1 MAGAD
6 HETMMIPYGR
16 AKLVPDAR
24 GEPVV
29 AVRAGR
35 PLRLSDGPYPF
46 AEPPD
51 LIGLSSRA
59 DRLEILREHL
69 QALCGVWDRPA
80 HGFLAAY
87 FGWIGA
93 AIAGGE
99 TELAALAQR
108 AGGLFAPA
116 DWSFA
121 ALRPLPQAHISAA
134 GAAVRVDFAFWTGTG
149 LIAIDLQGSASPRRQ
164 RQEELALLAA
174 QGVVMVALP
183 GAASQAAGAAVFDR
197 LLPAPFHRFWR
208 GVALPSGPFGPQAL
222 DEILSEADQSV
233 ASIT

>member
-1 MAGAD
+1 MADAD
-6 HETMMIPYGR
+6 HETTIIPYGR
-16 AKLVPDAR
+16 AALVPDAR

-35 PLRLSDGPYPF
+35 ALRLSDGPYPF
-46 AEPPD
+46 PEPPD

-59 DRLEILREHL
+59 ERLEILREHL

-80 HGFLAAY
+80 HGFIAAY
-87 FGWIGA
+87 FRWIGA
-93 AIAGGE
+93 AIAAGE
-99 TELAALAQR
+99 AELAALAQR

-121 ALRPLPQAHISAA
+121 ALRPLPQAHLPVA
-134 GAAVRVDFAFWTGTG
+134 GAAVRVDFAFWTGAG
-149 LIAIDLQGSASPRRQ
+149 LVAIDLQGSASPRRQ
-164 RQEELALLAA
+164 RQEELASLAG
-174 QGVVMVALP
+174 QGVVIVVLP
-183 GAASQAAGAAVFDR
+183 GAALQAAGEAQFDR

-222 DEILSEADQSV
+222 DEILPEAGQSV

>member
-1 MAGAD
+1 M
-6 HETMMIPYGR
+6 
-16 AKLVPDAR
+16 PDAR

-35 PLRLSDGPYPF
+35 ALRLSDGPYPF
-46 AEPPD
+46 PEPPD

-59 DRLEILREHL
+59 ERIEILREHL

-80 HGFLAAY
+80 HCFVAAY
-87 FGWIGA
+87 FRWIGSALA
-93 AIAGGE
+93 AGE
-99 TELAALAQR
+99 AERAALAQG

-121 ALRPLPQAHISAA
+121 ALRPLPQAHLAAA
-134 GAAVRVDFAFWTGTG
+134 GAAVRVDFAFWTGAG
-149 LIAIDLQGSASPRRQ
+149 LVAIELQGSASPRRQ

-174 QGVVMVALP
+174 QGVVIVALP
-183 GAASQAAGAAVFDR
+183 GAAGEAQFDR
-197 LLPAPFHRFWR
+197 LLPTPFHRFWR

-222 DEILSEADQSV
+222 DEILPEADQSV
-233 ASIT
+233 ASST